1 MAAMLQPLRR
11 RLGVRLRSAAAVV
24 VAVTSLLAGGM
35 LLVVSRGIL
44 LDNINAAALDGL
56 GPG

>member
-1 MAAMLQPLRR
+1 MLQRLRR
-11 RLGVRLRSAAAVV
+11 RLGLRLRSALASAVV
-24 VAVTSLLAGGM
+24 VAVTLLLAGGM

>member
-1 MAAMLQPLRR
+1 MLQRLRR
-11 RLGVRLRSAAAVV
+11 RLGLRLRSAPASAVV
-24 VAVTSLLAGGM
+24 VAVTLLLAGGM